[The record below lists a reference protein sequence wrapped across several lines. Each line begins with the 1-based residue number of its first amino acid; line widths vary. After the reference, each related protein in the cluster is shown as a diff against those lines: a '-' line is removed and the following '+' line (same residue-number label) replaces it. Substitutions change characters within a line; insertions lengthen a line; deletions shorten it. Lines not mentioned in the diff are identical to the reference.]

1 MVFYVKVKVAL
12 HKLSFFL
19 DPFFAPYFFSFTQ
32 YSILKPTLQAAG
44 LADICVAAM
53 VTVSGRG
60 ILVINCQAEM
70 HSASVLP
77 DH

>member
-1 MVFYVKVKVAL
+1 MS
-12 HKLSFFL
+12 KLRLRYTSVLFFL
-19 DPFFAPYFFSFTQ
+19 TLSLYLIFFSFPQ

-44 LADICVAAM
+44 LADICGVVAM